1 MSITVA
7 VYNESNV
14 QETIAKI
21 NSHLPA
27 GTVMVNDI
35 KRVTKNFNCKN
46 ACDARTY
53 KYLMPTYA
61 MARVADLPLPWH
73 DEDAKDG
80 VVTEDD
86 PAVKEEEKRRHH
98 QAEVEAYEAHEK
110 YRVSQDVLDEANR
123 LLGKYAGAHFY
134 HNFTS
139 GK

>member
-1 MSITVA
+1 MSITFA

-14 QETIAKI
+14 HETIAKI

-73 DEDAKDG
+73 DEDAKNG
-80 VVTEDD
+80 VVAEDD
-86 PAVKEEEKRRHH
+86 PAKEEEKRRHH
-98 QAEVEAYEAHEK
+98 QAEVEAYQAHEK